1 MDNHSHQQSNG
12 YGLYGQGHSRTD
24 HNANELQVP
33 TVQEALAYT
42 PFNSVFPFSPG
53 MCEPSRFN
61 SITPSLRTR
70 SAT

>member
-1 MDNHSHQQSNG
+1 MDNQSHPQTNG
-12 YGLYGQGHSRTD
+12 HGLYGHGDSGPA
-24 HNANELQVP
+24 HNANGLRVP

-53 MCEPSRFN
+53 MCEPSH
-61 SITPSLRTR
+61 SIALPLSAR

>member
-1 MDNHSHQQSNG
+1 MDNQDQPQSNG
-12 YGLYGQGHSRTD
+12 QGLYGQSHSRPA
-24 HNANELQVP
+24 HNANGLRVP

-53 MCEPSRFN
+53 MCEPSH
-61 SITPSLRTR
+61 SIALPLSAR